1 MGEKKIN
8 WKNLTDYEK
17 KKTRRKYMRDY
28 YQRKKS
34 MIRENGRYVKRQKS
48 KVPTFTRTYGEFI
61 VKFD

>member
-8 WKNLTDYEK
+8 WKNLTEYEK
-17 KKTRRKYMRDY
+17 KKARRKYMRDY

-34 MIRENGRYVKRQKS
+34 MIRENGRYIKRTKTKAGS
-48 KVPTFTRTYGEFI
+48 FTRTYGEFI